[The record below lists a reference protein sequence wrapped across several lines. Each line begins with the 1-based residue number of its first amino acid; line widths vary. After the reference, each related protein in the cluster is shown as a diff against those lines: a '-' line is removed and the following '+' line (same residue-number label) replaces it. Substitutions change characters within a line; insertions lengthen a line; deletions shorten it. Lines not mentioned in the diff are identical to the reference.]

1 MSEYSEKLCEQKH
14 KEIDEKFK
22 EHGGTLKEYDGR
34 IGRIEQ
40 NERESKTQIQNLCE
54 IVKNLNTTM
63 RWFIG
68 LQIGGYIGFFF
79 YAAQHGLI
87 K

>member
-1 MSEYSEKLCEQKH
+1 MSEYDEKLCEQKH
-14 KEIDEKFK
+14 RQIDEKFK

-54 IVKNLNTTM
+54 TVKSLNTTI
-63 RWFIG
+63 RWFMGIWVTS
-68 LQIGGYIGFFF
+68 LLGFFF
-79 YAAQHGLI
+79 YAVQHNI
-87 K
+87 FR

>member
-1 MSEYSEKLCEQKH
+1 MSEYDEKLCEQKH
-14 KEIDEKFK
+14 RQIDEKFK

-54 IVKNLNTTM
+54 TVKSLNTTM
-63 RWFIG
+63 RWFMGLFIG
-68 LQIGGYIGFFF
+68 SFVSFFF
-79 YAAQHGLI
+79 YVVQHNLF

>member
-1 MSEYSEKLCEQKH
+1 MSEYNEKLCEQKH
-14 KEIDEKFK
+14 RQIDEKFK

-54 IVKNLNTTM
+54 TVKSLNTTI
-63 RWFIG
+63 RWFMGLFIG
-68 LQIGGYIGFFF
+68 SFVSFFF
-79 YAAQHGLI
+79 YAAQRGLI